1 MREVRQAGCGEG
13 PHGVLTQPEVLRSDQ
28 ASSPDTEGP
37 PLLRH
42 CPCRLASGLTSA
54 GPGGGILG
62 CGGAGRGPAVSA
74 RCRSRLQTRPKVSAE
89 VAQAGTLACRAVPRH
104 GCHTS
109 ARGWHCPAGR
119 ASGVERQADQETASA
134 LEHAAMLEASRG
146 CAQLPGPRGSGKLPP
161 SRQLGCRHPRSAGQG
176 RALESG
182 TQTRLAAP
190 MLGRDAGSWRPPR
203 GEALPGLRPPVRVGG
218 EEAPRWTGR
227 GQHLPPTSLFVA
239 TFLDHPGPHPDH
251 AWRVA
256 SPGTNLHGPPAG
268 QHFRTCRN
276 LLPIRGPQRA
286 FRPAVPPAPP
296 GDHRDPPQSGTRWE
310 KSHSLLWLG
319 GKISSEE
326 TLKPPTIE

>member
-1 MREVRQAGCGEG
+1 M
-13 PHGVLTQPEVLRSDQ
+13 
-28 ASSPDTEGP
+28 
-37 PLLRH
+37 
-42 CPCRLASGLTSA
+42 
-54 GPGGGILG
+54 G
-62 CGGAGRGPAVSA
+62 CGGAGRGPAVSP
-74 RCRSRLQTRPKVSAE
+74 RCRSRLQTRPRSRPRWPRLGPSPAGLSRDTAVTHLLA
-89 VAQAGTLACRAVPRH
+89 AGTAQRAK
-104 GCHTS
+104 
-109 ARGWHCPAGR
+109 PAGSR
-119 ASGVERQADQETASA
+119 GKQIRRPRRPWNMPP
-134 LEHAAMLEASRG
+134 MLEASRG
-146 CAQLPGPRGSGKLPP
+146 CAQLPGPRGSGELPP

-251 AWRVA
+251 AWRAA
-256 SPGTNLHGPPAG
+256 SPGTNLHGLPAG